1 MPRFPRH
8 YASVVESRELYG
20 YEASLFGG
28 SVMRIKPVRA
38 LVVLGC
44 VLLLGCGGPQEA
56 PQAPPLSVKVV
67 AVEKRDVPI
76 SQEFVGR
83 TVGAIDA
90 DVRARVDGVV
100 TGVFFEEGGE
110 VSEGQLLYT
119 IDPAPVLAKVAQA
132 KGALAEAESAL
143 VQANADLGRIKPLAA
158 IDAVSKR
165 DLDNAVARQG
175 VSKGA
180 VDAAKAAVDA
190 AEIELSYTKVTAP
203 TSGTI
208 GISKAKVGEY
218 VGRPPNPTIL
228 NTVSKL
234 DPIHVQFALSEREYL
249 FFSRLALEN
258 GSKKGERT
266 LELILADGTT
276 HPHTGTVQKL
286 DRGIDVKSGSVTVE
300 AEFPNPNKLL
310 RPGLF
315 AKVRTVAVTRPGVL
329 VVPKKA
335 VREIQGRQQVFV
347 VDPQGKVE
355 QRGIEVGPTVG
366 DQQIVESGLA
376 EGDIV
381 AAESIQKLR
390 TGMTIAPQ
398 RVAVQR

>member
-1 MPRFPRH
+1 MMAIIVLVAGGGMGMRVL
-8 YASVVESRELYG
+8 SSRVLAVRMQLTFFLMFIG
-20 YEASLFGG
+20 GAFLFGC
-28 SVMRIKPVRA
+28 SE
-38 LVVLGC
+38 
-44 VLLLGCGGPQEA
+44 PQEA
-56 PQAPPLSVKVV
+56 PPAPPLSVKV
-67 AVEKRDVPI
+67 ASVEKRDVPI

-100 TGVFFEEGGE
+100 TGMFFEEGGE

-119 IDPAPVLAKVAQA
+119 IDPAPVLTKVAQA

-143 VQANADLGRIKPLAA
+143 VQANADLARIKPLAA

-165 DLDNAVARQG
+165 DLDNAIARQG
-175 VSKGA
+175 VSRGA
-180 VDAAKAAVDA
+180 VDAAKAAVEA

-208 GISKAKVGEY
+208 GISTAKVGEY

-234 DPIHVQFALSEREYL
+234 DPIHVQFSLSEREYL

-258 GSKKGERT
+258 GGKKGERV

-276 HPHTGTVQKL
+276 HSHTGVAQKV
-286 DRGIDVKSGSVTVE
+286 DRSIDVKSGAVTVE
-300 AEFPNPNKLL
+300 AAFPNPNKFL

-315 AKVRTVAVTRPGVL
+315 AKVRTVAVTRSGVL

-347 VDPQGKVE
+347 VDPQARVE
-355 QRGIEVGPTVG
+355 QRGIEVGPVVG
-366 DQQIVESGLA
+366 ELQIVESGLTA
-376 EGDIV
+376 GDVV
-381 AAESIQKLR
+381 AVESIQKLR
-390 TGMTIAPQ
+390 TGMTIDPQ
-398 RVAVQR
+398 KIAVQR

>member
-1 MPRFPRH
+1 
-8 YASVVESRELYG
+8 
-20 YEASLFGG
+20 
-28 SVMRIKPVRA
+28 MR
-38 LVVLGC
+38 
-44 VLLLGCGGPQEA
+44 LLLFLTIVSCIACRGPEEA
-56 PQAPPLSVKVV
+56 PPAPPLVVKVV
-67 AVEKRDVPI
+67 AAEKRDVPI

-110 VSEGQLLYT
+110 VTEGQLLYT
-119 IDPAPVLAKVAQA
+119 IDPAPILAKVAQA
-132 KGALAEAESAL
+132 KGALAEAESAA
-143 VQANADLGRIKPLAA
+143 VQANADLARIKPLAA

-180 VDAAKAAVDA
+180 LEAARAGVAA
-190 AEIELSYTKVTAP
+190 AEIELSYTKVTSP
-203 TSGTI
+203 TTGTI

-234 DPIHVQFALSEREYL
+234 DPIHVQFSISEREYL
-249 FFSRLALEN
+249 FFSRLAFEN
-258 GSKKGERT
+258 GSKKGERV
-266 LELILADGTT
+266 LELVLADGTT
-276 HPHTGTVQKL
+276 HPHTGTLQKV
-286 DRGIDVKSGSVTVE
+286 DREIDVKSGAITVE
-300 AEFPNPNKLL
+300 ASFPNPNKLL

-335 VREIQGRQQVFV
+335 VRELQGRQQVFV

-355 QRGIEVGPTVG
+355 QRSVEVGPVVG
-366 DQQIVESGLA
+366 ELQIIESGLS
-376 EGDIV
+376 EGDAV

-398 RVAVQR
+398 RVALQK

>member
-1 MPRFPRH
+1 
-8 YASVVESRELYG
+8 
-20 YEASLFGG
+20 
-28 SVMRIKPVRA
+28 MRLLWSGVSAMRVRLA
-38 LVVLGC
+38 LSFVFIGAVSS
-44 VLLLGCGGPQEA
+44 LGCGAPEEA
-56 PQAPPLSVKVV
+56 PQAPPLFVRVV

-90 DVRARVDGVV
+90 DVRTRVDGVV

-119 IDPAPVLAKVAQA
+119 IDPAPVLTKVAQA

-143 VQANADLGRIKPLAA
+143 VQANADLARIKPLAA

-165 DLDNAVARQG
+165 DLDNAIARQG
-175 VSKGA
+175 VSRGS

-190 AEIELSYTKVTAP
+190 AEIELGYTKVTAP

-234 DPIHVQFALSEREYL
+234 DPIHVQFSLTEREYL
-249 FFSRLALEN
+249 FFARLALEN
-258 GSKKGERT
+258 GSKKGERP

-276 HPHTGTVQKL
+276 HPHTGVAQKI
-286 DRGIDVKSGSVTVE
+286 DRGIDVKSGAVTVE
-300 AEFPNPNKLL
+300 ASFPNPNRFL

-355 QRGIEVGPTVG
+355 QRGIEVGPAVG
-366 DQQIVESGLA
+366 DLQIVESGLV
-376 EGDIV
+376 EGDII

-390 TGMTIAPQ
+390 TGMTIEPQ
-398 RVAVQR
+398 QVAGQRK

>member
-1 MPRFPRH
+1 MQLTF
-8 YASVVESRELYG
+8 
-20 YEASLFGG
+20 SLIFIGG
-28 SVMRIKPVRA
+28 AFS
-38 LVVLGC
+38 
-44 VLLLGCGGPQEA
+44 LGCGGPEEA
-56 PQAPPLSVKVV
+56 PPAPPLSVKV
-67 AVEKRDVPI
+67 ASVEKRDVPI

-100 TGVFFEEGGE
+100 TGMFFEEGGE

-119 IDPAPVLAKVAQA
+119 IDPAPVLTKVAQA

-143 VQANADLGRIKPLAA
+143 VQANADLARIKPLAA

-165 DLDNAVARQG
+165 DLDNAIARQG
-175 VSKGA
+175 VSRGA
-180 VDAAKAAVDA
+180 VDAAKAAVEA

-234 DPIHVQFALSEREYL
+234 DPIHVQFSLSEREYL

-258 GSKKGERT
+258 GGKKGERV

-276 HPHTGTVQKL
+276 HPHTGVLQKV
-286 DRGIDVKSGSVTVE
+286 DRSIDVKSGAVTVE
-300 AEFPNPNKLL
+300 ASFPNPNKLL

-335 VREIQGRQQVFV
+335 VREIQGRQQVLV
-347 VDPQGKVE
+347 VDTQARVE
-355 QRGIEVGPTVG
+355 QRGIEVGPAVG
-366 DQQIVESGLA
+366 ELQIVESGLT
-376 EGDIV
+376 EGDVV
-381 AAESIQKLR
+381 AVESIQKLR
-390 TGMTIAPQ
+390 TGMTIDPQ
-398 RVAVQR
+398 KVTVQR

>member
-1 MPRFPRH
+1 MMILCPREPI
-8 YASVVESRELYG
+8 G
-20 YEASLFGG
+20 YLQRAF
-28 SVMRIKPVRA
+28 A
-38 LVVLGC
+38 LVYLALVSCIGC
-44 VLLLGCGGPQEA
+44 AGPEEV
-56 PQAPPLSVKVV
+56 PLPPPLAVRVV

-110 VSEGQLLYT
+110 VTEGQLLYT
-119 IDPAPVLAKVAQA
+119 IDPAPMLTKVAQA
-132 KGALAEAESAL
+132 KGALAEAESAM
-143 VQANADLGRIKPLAA
+143 VQANADLARIKPLAA

-165 DLDNAVARQG
+165 DLDNAVARHG

-190 AEIELSYTKVTAP
+190 TEIELSYTKVTSP

-218 VGRPPNPTIL
+218 VGRPPNATIL

-234 DPIHVQFALSEREYL
+234 DPIHVQFSLSEREYL

-258 GSKKGERT
+258 GAKKGERI
-266 LELILADGTT
+266 LELVLADGTT
-276 HPHTGTVQKL
+276 HPYTGTVQKL
-286 DRGIDVKSGSVTVE
+286 DRSIDVKSGAVTVE
-300 AEFPNPNKLL
+300 ASFANPNKLL

-315 AKVRTVAVTRPGVL
+315 AKVRTVAVTRPRVL
-329 VVPKKA
+329 VIPRKA

-347 VDPQGKVE
+347 VDPQAKVE
-355 QRGIEVGPTVG
+355 QRGVEVGPAVG
-366 DQQIVESGLA
+366 ELQVIESGLA
-376 EGDIV
+376 EGEIV
-381 AAESIQKLR
+381 ATESIQKLR
-390 TGMTIAPQ
+390 TGMTIDPQ

>member
-1 MPRFPRH
+1 MS
-8 YASVVESRELYG
+8 AIIDLV
-20 YEASLFGG
+20 GG
-28 SVMRIKPVRA
+28 GGMDMRVFYSRA
-38 LVVLGC
+38 LVLRRQLALSLTFLGGA
-44 VLLLGCGGPQEA
+44 LLTGCGGPQEA
-56 PQAPPLSVKVV
+56 PPPPPLSVKVV
-67 AVEKRDVPI
+67 AVEKRDIPI

-119 IDPAPVLAKVAQA
+119 IDPAPVLTKVAQA
-132 KGALAEAESAL
+132 KGTLAEAESAM
-143 VQANADLGRIKPLAA
+143 VQANADLARIKPLAA

-165 DLDNAVARQG
+165 DLDNAIARQG
-175 VSKGA
+175 VSQGA
-180 VDAAKAAVDA
+180 LDAAKAAVEA
-190 AEIELSYTKVTAP
+190 AEIELSYTKVTSP

-234 DPIHVQFALSEREYL
+234 DPIHVQFSLSEREYL

-258 GSKKGERT
+258 GSKKGERV

-276 HPHTGTVQKL
+276 HPYTGVVQKL
-286 DRGIDVKSGSVTVE
+286 DRSIDVKSGAVTVE
-300 AEFPNPNKLL
+300 AAFPNPNKLL

-315 AKVRTVAVTRPGVL
+315 AKVRTVAVTRSGVL

-335 VREIQGRQQVFV
+335 VRELQGKQQVFV

-355 QRGIEVGPTVG
+355 QRGIEVGPTAG
-366 DQQIVESGLA
+366 ELQIVESGLS
-376 EGDIV
+376 EGDVV

-390 TGMTIAPQ
+390 TGMTIDPQ
-398 RVAVQR
+398 RISVQK